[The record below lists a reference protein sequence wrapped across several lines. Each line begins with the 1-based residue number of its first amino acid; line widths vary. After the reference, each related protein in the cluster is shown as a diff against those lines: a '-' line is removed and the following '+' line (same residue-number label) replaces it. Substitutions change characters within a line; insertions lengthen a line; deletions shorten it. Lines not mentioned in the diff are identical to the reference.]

1 MRSRGSSVFS
11 ASAPLLKITD
21 TSLSGG
27 RLEWWCL
34 KWNQRALN
42 FYEGIG
48 AKQMDEWVSLRVD
61 GEDLP
66 KLADMKVETK
76 QG

>member
-1 MRSRGSSVFS
+1 VIADSR
-11 ASAPLLKITD
+11 LC
-21 TSLSGG
+21 SGG

-48 AKQMDEWVSLRVD
+48 AKQMDEWVPLRVD
-61 GEDLP
+61 GEGLT
-66 KLADMKVETK
+66 KLAEREIDPKAASS
-76 QG
+76 